1 MEYLNL
7 ARRTIIP
14 AKQCSSFVTLDCF
27 LMPLFLIFNIIIIRS
42 IFHSHSTST
51 QNTSTKENE
60 TLLAVGTAYVQ
71 GEDVA
76 ARGRILLFSVVKNP
90 ENSQILVCFFDSS
103 LFANKSFC
111 FMFN

>member
-1 MEYLNL
+1 
-7 ARRTIIP
+7 
-14 AKQCSSFVTLDCF
+14 
-27 LMPLFLIFNIIIIRS
+27 
-42 IFHSHSTST
+42 
-51 QNTSTKENE
+51 
-60 TLLAVGTAYVQ
+60 LAVGTAYVQ